1 MRRPPSTIERG
12 AGGSPLCRTTP
23 FLLHWK
29 EAKRLF
35 KPVPSGYNN
44 RRLLFGRIHRIM
56 FPGIALQTQG
66 HIGNVRHALSQRVVA
81 GTMYV
86 QAPFEHVDL
95 SRWMPKGVA
104 PQIAQQQAGAPP
116 VDGVVPQTPAQVS
129 AQTPTPSGQKGA
141 SMPDLSAVQPL
152 TAGSMFS
159 MDISGAFG
167 LPPLPAPP
175 AQESRVLTDQQEQRL
190 TKDQKANLKPM
201 SELMAQLA
209 AQKKA
214 SVQASD
220 QAEEKKRAQAAALQA
235 ARQAQVSSRKGLTRT
250 IFLGENSV
258 AGTEAENPVS
268 SVRPV
273 SPMSP
278 YPGTAIKPMP
288 EATPDPAT
296 GPGRKQKP

>member
-1 MRRPPSTIERG
+1 MRRPPSTVERG
-12 AGGSPLCRTTP
+12 AGGSPLCRATP
-23 FLLHWK
+23 FLRHWK

-35 KPVPSGYNN
+35 KAAPPGYGN

-116 VDGVVPQTPAQVS
+116 VDGAVPQTDARVVPAQ
-129 AQTPTPSGQKGA
+129 PPSGRTGA

-159 MDISGAFG
+159 MDLSGASG

-175 AQESRVLTDQQEQRL
+175 AQESRVLTEQQEQRL

-214 SVQASD
+214 SVQAAE
-220 QAEEKKRAQAAALQA
+220 QAEEKKRAQAAALHA
-235 ARQAQVSSRKGLTRT
+235 ARQAQVSSGKGLTRT
-250 IFLGENSV
+250 ISVGEDPA
-258 AGTEAENPVS
+258 AGTETENPVS
-268 SVRPV
+268 SARPV

-278 YPGTAIKPMP
+278 SPGTATKPLPGM
-288 EATPDPAT
+288 TPDPAT